1 MKLFVHGALTGILL
15 AAAAG
20 AAEELYA
27 DTHVATPF
35 REEAPSLSPQA
46 RALPPG
52 TKVAVIA
59 FARGNVEV
67 QLFTEETPLTAGNF
81 IRLVE
86 DRFYDGIPVHRVED
100 FVVQAG
106 DPTPLAREVPD
117 VELELEPDARE
128 CKRGIMSMARYAWYD
143 EETGERVYGA
153 TSPAQFFILKLDTPR
168 LDPDFCVFGAVVA
181 GMEVVDAVEVGDVI
195 ERLRIVT
202 VGAE

>member
-1 MKLFVHGALTGILL
+1 MRFLVFAALTGTLL
-15 AAAAG
+15 AATAG
-20 AAEELYA
+20 AGEELYA
-27 DTHVATPF
+27 ETHVATPF
-35 REEAPSLSPQA
+35 GEESTTLSPEA

-52 TKVAVIA
+52 TKVAVIE
-59 FARGNVEV
+59 FARGNVEIH
-67 QLFTEETPLTAGNF
+67 LFPEETPLTAGNF
-81 IRLVE
+81 IRLVAE
-86 DRFYDGIPVHRVED
+86 GFYDGIPVHRVED

-106 DPTPLAREVPD
+106 DPTRVDRELPD
-117 VELELEPDARE
+117 LELELEPDARE

-153 TSPAQFFILKLDTPR
+153 TSPTQFFILKLDTPR

-181 GMEVVDAVEVGDVI
+181 GMEVVDAVEVDDVI